1 MKQTNTNYP
10 SESVGS
16 RMSTNVPAYTVDTPL
31 HDIKDN
37 LFQEDWDS
45 IRTVFAIDDG
55 KLVGVVDIASS
66 EIADKSTTL
75 ADVMTK
81 PKTVLHP
88 HADQEKA
95 AFIAIKKDIVSIPVV
110 DNHGTFLGAVTG
122 HSIIDIMHEEHLE
135 DTLLSAGIRE
145 PGSTSALKIIRERTA
160 MLVRSR
166 TPWLILGL
174 VLSMGLGLIA
184 SFFEET
190 LEKSIALAFFIPVIV
205 YVADSVGTQASTIA
219 VRALAITKL
228 EYFRYLRKELLVGL
242 CLGLVMGSLG
252 ALGALLI
259 SQSVDVAMVVGL
271 TLFTASALATTLAS
285 TVPFALKK
293 LGKDPALGSGPL
305 ATVLQDILSLV
316 IYFLFAVALIG

>member
-1 MKQTNTNYP
+1 MNRSDVNYP
-10 SESVGS
+10 SESIGS
-16 RMSTNVPAYTVDTPL
+16 RMSTNVPVYPSDTPL
-31 HDIKDN
+31 HDIKDD
-37 LFQEDWDS
+37 LFNKNWAS
-45 IRTVFAIDDG
+45 IHTVFVTDANG
-55 KLVGVVDIASS
+55 KLVGEVDIASR
-66 EIADKSTTL
+66 EIANKSTTL
-75 ADVMTK
+75 QDVMAQ
-81 PKTVLHP
+81 PEVVLHP

-95 AFIAIKKDIVSIPVV
+95 AFLAIKKDIVSIPVV

-135 DTLLSAGIRE
+135 DTLLSAGVRE
-145 PGSTSALKIIRERTA
+145 SSSSVLKIIRERTS

-166 TPWLILGL
+166 TPWLVLGL
-174 VLSMGLGLIA
+174 ILSMGLGLIA

-228 EYFRYLRKELLVGL
+228 KFFRYLQKELVVGI
-242 CLGLVMGSLG
+242 CLGLIMGALG

-259 SQSVDVAMVVGL
+259 SQSMDVALVVGL
-271 TLFTASALATTLAS
+271 TLFTACTLATALASA
-285 TVPFALKK
+285 VPFTLKAV
-293 LGKDPALGSGPL
+293 GKDPALGSGPL

-316 IYFLFAVALIG
+316 IYFVFAMAIIG